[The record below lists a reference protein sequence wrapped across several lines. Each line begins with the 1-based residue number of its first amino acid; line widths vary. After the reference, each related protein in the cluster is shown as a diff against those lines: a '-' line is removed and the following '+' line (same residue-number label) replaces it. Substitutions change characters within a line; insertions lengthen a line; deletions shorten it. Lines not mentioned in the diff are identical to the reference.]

1 MEEFQ
6 KVKKMVPAMTTMIT
20 LMKDDDE
27 EMKNMLKSLEIF
39 VDHMDELLGVFDPK
53 FNGGDFCAGLTF
65 GSAGSNL
72 LFKMAET
79 IISTHIKMVQAGKHV
94 HQHKNKQ
101 TLEEA
106 SAGLSGDSRV
116 GQISSGTPRHHRTN
130 N

>member
-27 EMKNMLKSLEIF
+27 ELKNMLGSLTIF
-39 VDHMDELLGVFDPK
+39 IDHLDELLGVFDPS

-72 LFKMAET
+72 LFKMAEM
-79 IISTHIKMVQAGKHV
+79 IISTHIKMVQEGKHV
-94 HQHKNKQ
+94 HQ
-101 TLEEA
+101 
-106 SAGLSGDSRV
+106 
-116 GQISSGTPRHHRTN
+116 
-130 N
+130 